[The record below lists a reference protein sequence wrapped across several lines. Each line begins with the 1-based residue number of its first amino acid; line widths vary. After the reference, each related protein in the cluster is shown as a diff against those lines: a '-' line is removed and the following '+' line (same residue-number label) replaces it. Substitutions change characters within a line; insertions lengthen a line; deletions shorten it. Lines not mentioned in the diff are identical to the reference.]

1 MVEIR
6 FDIEDLLT
14 VELIYLN
21 HTIALYRY
29 MFYEY
34 YLSIYICESSN
45 GRFGLYGLYL
55 IWGCYHQLE
64 KVLRKIKE

>member
-21 HTIALYRY
+21 HTIALYTDRCRYRY

-34 YLSIYICESSN
+34 YLSIYTCEL
-45 GRFGLYGLYL
+45 FV
-55 IWGCYHQLE
+55 I
-64 KVLRKIKE
+64 